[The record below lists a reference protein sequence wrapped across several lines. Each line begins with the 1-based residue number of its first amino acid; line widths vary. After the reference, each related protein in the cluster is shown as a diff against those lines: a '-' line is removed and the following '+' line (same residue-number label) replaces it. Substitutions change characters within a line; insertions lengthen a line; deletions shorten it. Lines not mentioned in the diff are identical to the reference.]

1 MPLRQVVFASYA
13 SQTYTAII
21 GIALIPLYLRYL
33 GAEAFGLV
41 GVLRGNSGFAG
52 WACLTRA

>member
-1 MPLRQVVFASYA
+1 MVPLRKIVFASYA

-21 GIALIPLYLRYL
+21 GIALIPLYLSYL

-41 GVLRGNSGFAG
+41 GFYDNPGLVWPA
-52 WACLTRA
+52 